1 MAKPTKLYIDTSV
14 WNFALE
20 AERADSIITYEFL
33 KTVSNSNEYSLF
45 ISDLVEAE
53 INDAFDKRKE
63 ELTKLLEIFQPV
75 VITSNED
82 AFNLANSYVA
92 EKLIPETFKDDAI
105 HIATATV
112 NHCNFLISWNFKHIV
127 RAKVIWG
134 VHLINHREGYG
145 LIELVSPK
153 LFLGKEEV

>member
-1 MAKPTKLYIDTSV
+1 MDKTLKLYIDTSV

-20 AERADSIITYEFL
+20 TERPDSIVTYEFL
-33 KTVSNSNEYSLF
+33 KSVSNNNEYSLF

-53 INDAFDKRKE
+53 TNDAHGKRKE
-63 ELTKLLEIFQPV
+63 GLTKLIDIFKPTLV
-75 VITSNED
+75 YSDES
-82 AFNLANSYVA
+82 ALKLADIYVT

-112 NHCNFLISWNFKHIV
+112 NNCDFLISWNFKHIV
-127 RAKVIWG
+127 KAKVIWG
-134 VHLINHREGYG
+134 VHLVNQREGFG

-153 LFLGKEEV
+153 LFLGK

>member
-1 MAKPTKLYIDTSV
+1 MGKSIKLYIDTSV

-20 AERADSIITYEFL
+20 TDRPDSIVTYEFL
-33 KTVSNSNEYSLF
+33 KSVSNNSEYSLF

-53 INDAFDKRKE
+53 INDSQNKRKE
-63 ELTKLLEIFQPV
+63 ELTKLIEIFKPALV
-75 VITSNED
+75 YPDEN
-82 AFNLANSYVA
+82 ALKLASFYVA

-112 NHCNFLISWNFKHIV
+112 NNCDFLISWNFKHIV
-127 RAKVIWG
+127 KAKVIWG
-134 VHLINHREGYG
+134 VHLINQREGFS

-153 LFLGKEEV
+153 LFLGK